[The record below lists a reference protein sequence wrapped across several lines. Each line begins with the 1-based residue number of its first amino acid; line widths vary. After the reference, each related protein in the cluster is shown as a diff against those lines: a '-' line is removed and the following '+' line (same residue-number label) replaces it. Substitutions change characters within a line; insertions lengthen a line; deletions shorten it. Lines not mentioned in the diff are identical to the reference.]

1 MTMSRV
7 SATAAAVM
15 AAGMLITSGAFA
27 ADPGTPASVIA
38 MNQKPK
44 GESVSITYA
53 FAPTDGTLAIFAV
66 DPQGHASAKPLG
78 SAALTRGDHRDVK
91 IKLNEALKPGTR
103 LWAVT
108 QGKDGKPFRNVDGP
122 AGQTFNIL

>member
-1 MTMSRV
+1 MTISRV

-15 AAGMLITSGAFA
+15 AAGMVMATSAFA

-53 FAPTDGTLAIFAV
+53 FAPADGTLAIFSV
-66 DPQGHASAKPLG
+66 DPAGHASAQPLG

-91 IKLNEALKPGTR
+91 IKLNEELKPGTT
-103 LWAVT
+103 LWAVARS
-108 QGKDGKPFRNVDGP
+108 KDGKPFRNVDGP
-122 AGQTFNIL
+122 AEQTFNIL